1 MKQGFWDL
9 RCMWT
14 CAHVVMCAW
23 MLAFAGVSAQAQSV
37 GKLRLLVDPGGDFQF
52 VVDGKYRMQQRE
64 VELSPGPHRFTFWA
78 PERSMKD
85 TTLNVEPGRTK
96 DVLLR
101 LSYSP
106 EYDQWRGEM
115 ERYRNDRKLRRLLPT
130 VITAG
135 SLVYTVLKWSA
146 YKHAHDQL
154 NDDLVAYDEGYSPQA
169 INILKDRTIP
179 QHKDEFRNARSN
191 FYLAAGLST
200 ALAGATVY
208 LFHRS
213 ASREVPVFQ
222 DREKVRFD
230 GLVWMPGAEGGE
242 WLGGL
247 TWNFAR

>member
-1 MKQGFWDL
+1 MKHLSWDHGSMWAFVQGG
-9 RCMWT
+9 
-14 CAHVVMCAW
+14 MCAW
-23 MLAFAGVSAQAQSV
+23 MLAFPHGEATAQSA

-52 VVDGKYRMQQRE
+52 VLDSKYRMQQRE
-64 VELSPGPHRFTFWA
+64 VELSPGPHTFTFWA

-101 LSYSP
+101 LPYSA
-106 EYDQWRGEM
+106 EYEQWQGEM
-115 ERYRNDRKLRRLLPT
+115 ERYRNDRKLRRLLPA
-130 VITAG
+130 VLTAG
-135 SLVYTVLKWSA
+135 SFVYTAVKWSA
-146 YKHAHDQL
+146 FKQAHDQL
-154 NDDLVAYDEGYSPQA
+154 NEDLVAYEEGYSPQA

-179 QHKDEFRNARSN
+179 QHKDEFQNARSN

-200 ALAGATVY
+200 VLTATTVY

-230 GLVWMPGAEGGE
+230 GLVWVPGVEGGE

-247 TWNFAR
+247 TWKFSQ